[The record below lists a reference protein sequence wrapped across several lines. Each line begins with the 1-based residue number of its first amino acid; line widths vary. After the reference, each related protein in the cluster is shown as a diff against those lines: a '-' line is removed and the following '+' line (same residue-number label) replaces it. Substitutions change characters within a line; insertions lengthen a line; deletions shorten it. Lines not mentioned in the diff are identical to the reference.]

1 MKGIIFTELVEMVE
15 ATFSPEL
22 MDELMEEAELPSKGI
37 YTSVGTYDHS
47 EILTLV
53 TLLSEKVDM
62 PVVDL
67 VKAFGQHLAGRF
79 VIQYPMF
86 FEKVDGLFGFLETV
100 DNHVHVEVK
109 KLYPDAELPNFAT
122 ERVMP
127 DTLKMTYRSSR
138 PFNDV
143 AEGLIKGCSEHF
155 GETIDMSRK
164 DAIVDDLFISEFLIK
179 RVA

>member
-37 YTSVGTYDHS
+37 YTSVGTYDHT

-79 VIQYPMF
+79 VIQYSMF
-86 FEKVDGLFGFLETV
+86 FEKVDGLFGF
-100 DNHVHVEVK
+100 
-109 KLYPDAELPNFAT
+109 
-122 ERVMP
+122 
-127 DTLKMTYRSSR
+127 
-138 PFNDV
+138 
-143 AEGLIKGCSEHF
+143 
-155 GETIDMSRK
+155 
-164 DAIVDDLFISEFLIK
+164 
-179 RVA
+179 